1 MAQETATS
9 LEQQVHRIFELVD
22 AMDTDGMAAMIADDG
37 QGVDEISRGWMRG
50 RDALEEYFGQ
60 LENMVDGVSSRVRDV
75 HVADWGD
82 TGVVTCVV
90 DQTYTM
96 GGEEQQIT
104 APPRSRCAGTR
115 ATTGRS
121 PSSTASRCPTSRP
134 TDRARSRLRPEP

>member
-104 APPRSRCAGTR
+104 APTSITLRRQAGDDWKI
-115 ATTGRS
+115 AVFHS
-121 PSSTASRCPTSRP
+121 VPLPDEP
-134 TDRARSRLRPEP
+134 TD